1 MSSSNNGGIGR
12 GIDLDGVGKPTEHQ
26 MRLGQTPVGFT
37 GHLTLHMMHDM
48 TGAAKMYRHLSFRLI
63 VVIEKSIAFHKCTQY
78 NTLDRTTQGV
88 R

>member
-48 TGAAKMYRHLSFRLI
+48 TGAA
-63 VVIEKSIAFHKCTQY
+63 
-78 NTLDRTTQGV
+78 
-88 R
+88 

>member
-1 MSSSNNGGIGR
+1 
-12 GIDLDGVGKPTEHQ
+12 

-63 VVIEKSIAFHKCTQY
+63 VVIEKSIAFHGSHPVSYTS
-78 NTLDRTTQGV
+78 V
-88 R
+88 RSSA